1 MARLA
6 SPPTPEPIAFLAKE
20 PGDWQQRLRAALPQ
34 ETIIDLAEMTVPQRQ
49 QARFAIV
56 ANPEVDALNH
66 LPNLQWIHS
75 LWAGVDSLVAFAR
88 DQQLSLTRL
97 LDPGLANAMAE
108 AVLAWSLYLSRYMPE
123 YQQKQRDRHW
133 QEQPYRPAA
142 DWQVGVLGLGQ
153 LGLAACKR
161 LRDNGFSVSAWRR
174 RVQQLDVPANVSV
187 FHGPSGLDQLLAQ
200 SDIVVCLLPL
210 TQATRALLN
219 AEKLALFSP
228 TASIINFARSPILP
242 TDDLIDALRMGNLRH
257 AVLDVFDEE
266 PLPRSSELWGMPNA
280 TILPHCS
287 APTPPASAIKRVVE
301 NLAHYRNTGEIRDLV
316 DLAQGY

>member
-1 MARLA
+1 MASLKVA
-6 SPPTPEPIAFLAKE
+6 PTREPIAFLAKE
-20 PGDWQQRLRAALPQ
+20 PGDWLQRLRAALPND
-34 ETIIDLAEMTVPQRQ
+34 TITDCAEMTAPQRQ

-66 LPNLQWIHS
+66 LPNLKWVHS

-97 LDPGLANAMAE
+97 LDPGLADAMAE

-123 YQQKQRDRHW
+123 YQQQQRDGHW
-133 QEQPYRPAA
+133 QEQPYRPAG
-142 DWQVGVLGLGQ
+142 DWRVGVLGLGQ

-161 LRDNGFSVSAWRR
+161 LTDNGFSVSAWRR
-174 RVQQLDVPANVSV
+174 HEQQPSDLDEVSIL
-187 FHGPSGLDQLLAQ
+187 HGATGLDQLLAQ

-210 TQATRALLN
+210 TQATRALLD

-228 TASIINFARSPILP
+228 TASIINFARSPILS
-242 TDDLIDALRMGNLRH
+242 TDDLIHALRMGNLRH

-266 PLPRSSELWGMPNA
+266 PLPSSSELWAMPNV

-301 NLAHYRNTGEIRDLV
+301 NLAHYRNTGELRDLV